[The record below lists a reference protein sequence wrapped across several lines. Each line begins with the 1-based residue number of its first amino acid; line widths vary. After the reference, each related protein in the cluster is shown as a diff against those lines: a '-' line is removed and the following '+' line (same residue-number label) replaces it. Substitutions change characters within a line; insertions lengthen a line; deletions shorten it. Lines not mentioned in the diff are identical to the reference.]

1 MSDETERVNTTTN
14 PISEEKRDQLKK
26 IFPEVFEENK
36 IDLEKLKAI
45 IGEEDLS
52 DSDGYSLNWT
62 GRKEAIK
69 NIQEPSKGTLTP
81 KKERSVNF
89 ENSEN
94 ILIEG
99 ENLETLKL
107 LKKSY
112 SDSVKM
118 IYIDPPYNTG
128 KDFVYN
134 DDYSENLQNYLKKTG
149 QIDAEGN
156 ELTTNRE
163 TDGRFHSNW
172 LSMMY
177 PRLFVARSLLKEDG
191 AIFVNIDNNEFHNL
205 KFMMDEIFG
214 EDNFVTTFVWRKRKG
229 GGNDSK
235 YIAIDHDYILCYA
248 KDSESLPEEWY
259 VAYEEE
265 YLERYSEEDEKGR
278 FYWDTIQRPGLQN
291 AIEYS
296 VEAPNGKEINMQ
308 AQISK
313 DTFEDLREKGAIRFT
328 EDDDGDWSIQRKI
341 YKPKGKTPRSILLD
355 AGTNSDGKEAVRELF
370 EGKDVFGDSSPK
382 PPQLLQ
388 KLIDIVSEE
397 DEDGL
402 MMDFFAGTGTL
413 GEAVLRQNKKDGGD
427 RNYIMVQLQKE
438 LEEKFELEN
447 TILETVSDI
456 AKERMHRLHEK
467 FEDIDSGVKIFRL
480 EESNYKV
487 WNDLSSEDSSVDD
500 VKRQMKLF
508 ENALVEDYD
517 DENVL
522 YEILLKEGMSL
533 NAELERR
540 SDRPLYEIK
549 DEDETFY
556 VSLDQDIGEEI
567 VEGLEYG
574 QNTVLICL
582 DNALDDDEKINLS
595 NKLRLKT
602 I

>member
-1 MSDETERVNTTTN
+1 MSDETEQVNTTTN
-14 PISEEKRDQLKK
+14 PISEEKREQLKN
-26 IFPEVFEENK
+26 IFPEIFEENK
-36 IDLEKLKAI
+36 INLEKLKAI

-52 DSDGYSLNWT
+52 DGDGYSLNWT
-62 GRKEAIK
+62 GRKNAIK
-69 NIQEPSKGTLTP
+69 NIQEPSKGTLSP

-112 SDSVKM
+112 SDSAKM

-128 KDFVYN
+128 KDFVFD
-134 DDYSENLQNYLKKTG
+134 DDYSENLDNYLRKTG
-149 QIDAEGN
+149 QMDEEGN
-156 ELTTNRE
+156 KLTTNRE

-177 PRLFVARSLLKEDG
+177 PRLFVARNLLKDDG
-191 AIFVNIDNNEFHNL
+191 TIFVNIGNNEFHNL
-205 KFMMDEIFG
+205 KFLMDEIFG
-214 EDNFVTTFVWRKRKG
+214 EDNFVSTFVWRKRKG

-248 KDSESLPEEWY
+248 KDKESLPEEWY

-265 YLERYSEEDEKGR
+265 YLKRYSEEDEKGR

-296 VEAPNGKEINMQ
+296 VEAPNGEKIDME

-328 EDDDGDWSIQRKI
+328 QDDNEDWSIQRKI

-355 AGTNSDGKEAVRELF
+355 AGTNSDGKEAVRDLF

-388 KLIDIVSEE
+388 KLIDIVSDE

-402 MMDFFAGTGTL
+402 IMDFFAGTGSL
-413 GEAVLRQNKKDGGD
+413 GEAVIRQNKKDGGN

-438 LEEKFELEN
+438 LDEKFELEN

-467 FEDIDSGVKIFRL
+467 FEQTSSGVKVFRL
-480 EESNYKV
+480 EKSNYKI
-487 WNDLSSEDSSVDD
+487 WNNLNSENSSVED

-508 ENALVEDYD
+508 ENALVDDYD
-517 DENVL
+517 DEDVI
-522 YEILLKEGMSL
+522 YEILLKEGMTL

-540 SDRPLYEIK
+540 SDRPLYEIRD
-549 DEDETFY
+549 DEETFY
-556 VSLDQDIGEEI
+556 VSLDNDIGEEI
-567 VEGLEYG
+567 VAGLEYS
-574 QNTVLICL
+574 QDSVLICL